1 MSQQNGGSASLA
13 SVETAPPTHA
23 FLRTTTTTTS
33 ALSSSNTTRSSS
45 TPSRRVEIPPLSAAT
60 TELLARVNGSLKAT
74 QQRYGNK
81 SIGWNP
87 PTGNR
92 FVGNNLNGPRTGT
105 MRASSIIIELPTA
118 PFTYAN
124 NGGAPAASSSTV
136 TRRSPVDL
144 PRSPNNITPKPSP
157 VPPPAASPSIATR
170 RSPMDLP
177 RGPINIAPKPSPV
190 PLPAASPSTATRK
203 SPVDPPGGL
212 ISIASRP
219 SPVPPTAPT
228 DGIPEVS
235 SNGPVLAPPPPPA
248 AAAAPPP
255 PPAVASLPP
264 LQPRTTVSNAK
275 PLSTASSI
283 SKSKRPT
290 TGGSRNRKSITNGT
304 KNKKRRRNKDSDEES
319 VIRAGDSSSDESD
332 VAPTATQTKSGRQVN
347 RPSLYVPPPSLPAAA
362 KETSNSLETSDN
374 TRGSTAATTRKRK
387 RVQRKAKDGNITC
400 TRCQRGHSPLTNAIV
415 FCDECNGAWHQLCH
429 DPPISVEVVTVQE
442 KEWFCGEC
450 KPVPITIV
458 QPTVV
463 RSNPFL
469 AKTQPTPISTS
480 SLIVPRAEVSAGGY
494 SVEER
499 RGFLSGL
506 SHATLVELLM
516 NISEGNRNL
525 PMFPANLKDYQSSNF
540 SARPSSSA
548 VTSTSTSDQGTVL
561 QTNGLGAS
569 AATSAEESAR
579 PPTASAPDVSTT
591 SSHRR
596 RYEESSDEEP
606 EYEFQEH
613 RLYPR
618 AGNGFR
624 LPVGLDDLDILSE
637 DPACS
642 TFSYS
647 LHGPAQIRAQMKQKV
662 PIWGS

>member
-1 MSQQNGGSASLA
+1 VCSTGQIWGDMSQQNGVSASLA
-13 SVETAPPTHA
+13 SIETAPPTHA
-23 FLRTTTTTTS
+23 FLRTTTTTTTSGSLSSAPSLQPITDSSS

-45 TPSRRVEIPPLSAAT
+45 TPSRRVEIPRLSAAT
-60 TELLARVNGSLKAT
+60 TELLARVTGSLKGT
-74 QQRYGNK
+74 QQRYDNK
-81 SIGWNP
+81 FIGWNP

-92 FVGNNLNGPRTGT
+92 FVGNNLNGSRTGA
-105 MRASSIIIELPTA
+105 MRASSTIIELPTA

-124 NGGAPAASSSTV
+124 NAVPPAASPSTV
-136 TRRSPVDL
+136 TRRSPVD
-144 PRSPNNITPKPSP
+144 
-157 VPPPAASPSIATR
+157 PPGG
-170 RSPMDLP
+170 LV
-177 RGPINIAPKPSPV
+177 NIAPKPSPV
-190 PLPAASPSTATRK
+190 P
-203 SPVDPPGGL
+203 
-212 ISIASRP
+212 
-219 SPVPPTAPT
+219 PTAPT
-228 DGIPEVS
+228 NELSEVS
-235 SNGPVLAPPPPPA
+235 SNGSVLAPPPPP
-248 AAAAPPP
+248 PPP
-255 PPAVASLPP
+255 PPVTAPP
-264 LQPRTTVSNAK
+264 SKK
-275 PLSTASSI
+275 PTAGS
-283 SKSKRPT
+283 
-290 TGGSRNRKSITNGT
+290 SRNRKSITNGA
-304 KNKKRRRNKDSDEES
+304 KNKKRRRNKDSDDES

-374 TRGSTAATTRKRK
+374 TRGSTAAASRKRK
-387 RVQRKAKDGNITC
+387 RVQRRAKDVNITC
-400 TRCQRGHSPLTNAIV
+400 TRCQRGHSPLSNAIV

-469 AKTQPTPISTS
+469 AKTQPIPHPTS
-480 SLIVPRAEVSAGGY
+480 SFTVPRTEVSAGSY

-516 NISEGNRNL
+516 NISEGNQNL
-525 PMFPANLKDYQSSNF
+525 PMFPANLKDCQSSNF
-540 SARPSSSA
+540 SVRPGSSA
-548 VTSTSTSDQGTVL
+548 VTSTSTSVQGTVP
-561 QTNGLGAS
+561 QTNGLEAS
-569 AATSAEESAR
+569 ATTSEESAR
-579 PPTASAPDVSTT
+579 PPTASAPDVLTA
-591 SSHRR
+591 SSSRR

-637 DPACS
+637 DPACP

-647 LHGPAQIRAQMKQKV
+647 LHGPARIRAQMKQNV

>member
-23 FLRTTTTTTS
+23 FLRTATTTTS
-33 ALSSSNTTRSSS
+33 GTHSSAPSLQPIADSSSAFSSSNTTRSSS

-60 TELLARVNGSLKAT
+60 TELLARVNGSLKGT

-124 NGGAPAASSSTV
+124 NGVPPAASSSTI
-136 TRRSPVDL
+136 TRGSPVDL
-144 PRSPNNITPKPSP
+144 PRGPNNITPKPSS

-170 RSPMDLP
+170 EF
-177 RGPINIAPKPSPV
+177 
-190 PLPAASPSTATRK
+190 PA
-203 SPVDPPGGL
+203 DPPGGL
-212 ISIASRP
+212 ISIAPRP

-235 SNGPVLAPPPPPA
+235 SNGPVLAPPPPPPPPA
-248 AAAAPPP
+248 AAAAA

-540 SARPSSSA
+540 SVCPSSSA
-548 VTSTSTSDQGTVL
+548 VTSTSTSVQRTVL

-596 RYEESSDEEP
+596 KYEESSDEEP

-647 LHGPAQIRAQMKQKV
+647 LHGPAQIRAQMKQNV

>member
-33 ALSSSNTTRSSS
+33 AFSSSNTTRSSS

-60 TELLARVNGSLKAT
+60 TELLARVNGSLKGT
-74 QQRYGNK
+74 EQRYGNK

-124 NGGAPAASSSTV
+124 NGVSPAASSSTI
-136 TRRSPVDL
+136 TRGSPVDL
-144 PRSPNNITPKPSP
+144 PRGPNNITPNPSP
-157 VPPPAASPSIATR
+157 VPPPAASPSIATQR
-170 RSPMDLP
+170 
-177 RGPINIAPKPSPV
+177 
-190 PLPAASPSTATRK
+190 

-212 ISIASRP
+212 ISIAPRP

-248 AAAAPPP
+248 AAAP
-255 PPAVASLPP
+255 PPAVASLPL

-290 TGGSRNRKSITNGT
+290 TGGSRNRKNITNGT

-362 KETSNSLETSDN
+362 KETSNSFETSDN
-374 TRGSTAATTRKRK
+374 TRGSTTATTRKRK

-540 SARPSSSA
+540 SVCPSSSA
-548 VTSTSTSDQGTVL
+548 VTSTSTSVQGSVL

-647 LHGPAQIRAQMKQKV
+647 LHGPAQIRAQMKQNV

>member
-1 MSQQNGGSASLA
+1 MSQPNGVSASLA
-13 SVETAPPTHA
+13 SIETAPPTHA
-23 FLRTTTTTTS
+23 FLRTTTTTTSGSHSSAPSLQPIADSSS

-45 TPSRRVEIPPLSAAT
+45 TPSRRVEIPRLSAAT
-60 TELLARVNGSLKAT
+60 TELLARVNGSLKGA
-74 QQRYGNK
+74 QQRYDNK
-81 SIGWNP
+81 SISWNP

-92 FVGNNLNGPRTGT
+92 FVGNNLNGSRTGT
-105 MRASSIIIELPTA
+105 MRASSTIIELPTA

-124 NGGAPAASSSTV
+124 NGVPPAASSSTV

-144 PRSPNNITPKPSP
+144 AGVPINIASKQSP
-157 VPPPAASPSIATR
+157 VPPPAASPGIATR
-170 RSPMDLP
+170 RSPVDLP
-177 RGPINIAPKPSPV
+177 RGLNNIAPKPSPV

-203 SPVDPPGGL
+203 TPVDLPGGL
-212 ISIASRP
+212 NNIAPRP

-228 DGIPEVS
+228 DGIPEAS
-235 SNGPVLAPPPPPA
+235 SNGP
-248 AAAAPPP
+248 
-255 PPAVASLPP
+255 
-264 LQPRTTVSNAK
+264 
-275 PLSTASSI
+275 
-283 SKSKRPT
+283 PT
-290 TGGSRNRKSITNGT
+290 TGGSRNRKSITNGA

-400 TRCQRGHSPLTNAIV
+400 TRCQRGHSPLSNAIV

-469 AKTQPTPISTS
+469 AKTQPTPIPTS
-480 SLIVPRAEVSAGGY
+480 SLIVPRAEVSAGGF

-525 PMFPANLKDYQSSNF
+525 PMFPANLKDHQLSNF
-540 SARPSSSA
+540 SVRPGSSA
-548 VTSTSTSDQGTVL
+548 VTSTSTSVQGTVL

-596 RYEESSDEEP
+596 RYEETSDEEP
-606 EYEFQEH
+606 EYQFQEH

-642 TFSYS
+642 TFSHS
-647 LHGPAQIRAQMKQKV
+647 LHGPARIRAQMKQNV

>member
-1 MSQQNGGSASLA
+1 MSQQNGVSASLA
-13 SVETAPPTHA
+13 SIETAPPTHA
-23 FLRTTTTTTS
+23 FLRTTTTTTTSGSLSSAPSLQPIADSSS

-45 TPSRRVEIPPLSAAT
+45 TPSRRVEIPRLSAAT
-60 TELLARVNGSLKAT
+60 TELLARVTGSLKGT
-74 QQRYGNK
+74 QQRYDNK
-81 SIGWNP
+81 FLGWNP

-92 FVGNNLNGPRTGT
+92 FVGNNLNGSRTGA
-105 MRASSIIIELPTA
+105 MRASSTIIELPTA

-124 NGGAPAASSSTV
+124 NAVPPAASPSTV
-136 TRRSPVDL
+136 TRRSPVD
-144 PRSPNNITPKPSP
+144 
-157 VPPPAASPSIATR
+157 PPGG
-170 RSPMDLP
+170 LV
-177 RGPINIAPKPSPV
+177 NIAPKPSPV
-190 PLPAASPSTATRK
+190 PPNAPAN
-203 SPVDPPGGL
+203 GL
-212 ISIASRP
+212 S
-219 SPVPPTAPT
+219 
-228 DGIPEVS
+228 EVS
-235 SNGPVLAPPPPPA
+235 SIGPVLAPPPPPPAAAA

-255 PPAVASLPP
+255 PPPPPPAVSK
-264 LQPRTTVSNAK
+264 K
-275 PLSTASSI
+275 PTA
-283 SKSKRPT
+283 
-290 TGGSRNRKSITNGT
+290 GGSRNRKSITNGA
-304 KNKKRRRNKDSDEES
+304 KNKKRRRNKDSDDES

-347 RPSLYVPPPSLPAAA
+347 RPSLYVPPPSLPAAS

-374 TRGSTAATTRKRK
+374 TRGSTAAASRKRK
-387 RVQRKAKDGNITC
+387 RVQRKAKDVNIIC
-400 TRCQRGHSPLTNAIV
+400 TRCQRGYSPLSNAIV

-429 DPPISVEVVTVQE
+429 DPPISVEAVTVQE

-469 AKTQPTPISTS
+469 AKTQPTPNPTS
-480 SLIVPRAEVSAGGY
+480 SLTVPRTEVSAGSY

-516 NISEGNRNL
+516 NISEGNENL
-525 PMFPANLKDYQSSNF
+525 PMFPANLKDCQSSNF
-540 SARPSSSA
+540 SVRPGSSA
-548 VTSTSTSDQGTVL
+548 VTSTSTSIQGTVP
-561 QTNGLGAS
+561 QTNGLEAS
-569 AATSAEESAR
+569 ATTSEESAR
-579 PPTASAPDVSTT
+579 PPTASAPDVLTA
-591 SSHRR
+591 SSSRR

-637 DPACS
+637 DPACP

-647 LHGPAQIRAQMKQKV
+647 LHGPARIRAQMKQNV

>member
-1 MSQQNGGSASLA
+1 MSQQNGVSASLA
-13 SVETAPPTHA
+13 SIETAPPTHA
-23 FLRTTTTTTS
+23 VLRTTTTTTTSGSLSSAPSLQPIADSSS

-45 TPSRRVEIPPLSAAT
+45 TPSRRVEIPRLSAAT
-60 TELLARVNGSLKAT
+60 TELLARVTGSLKGT
-74 QQRYGNK
+74 QQRYDNK
-81 SIGWNP
+81 FLGWNP

-92 FVGNNLNGPRTGT
+92 FVGNNLNGSRTGA
-105 MRASSIIIELPTA
+105 MRASSTIIELPTA

-124 NGGAPAASSSTV
+124 NAVPPAASPSTV
-136 TRRSPVDL
+136 TRRSPVD
-144 PRSPNNITPKPSP
+144 
-157 VPPPAASPSIATR
+157 PPGG
-170 RSPMDLP
+170 LV
-177 RGPINIAPKPSPV
+177 NIAPKPSPV
-190 PLPAASPSTATRK
+190 P
-203 SPVDPPGGL
+203 
-212 ISIASRP
+212 
-219 SPVPPTAPT
+219 PTAPA
-228 DGIPEVS
+228 
-235 SNGPVLAPPPPPA
+235 NGLFEP
-248 AAAAPPP
+248 
-255 PPAVASLPP
+255 
-264 LQPRTTVSNAK
+264 QTTVSTAK
-275 PLSTASSI
+275 SSSTASSI
-283 SKSKRPT
+283 SK
-290 TGGSRNRKSITNGT
+290 KSITNGA
-304 KNKKRRRNKDSDEES
+304 KNKKRRRNKDSDDES

-374 TRGSTAATTRKRK
+374 TRGSTAAASRKRK
-387 RVQRKAKDGNITC
+387 RVQRKAKDVNITC
-400 TRCQRGHSPLTNAIV
+400 TRCQRGHSPLSNAIV

-429 DPPISVEVVTVQE
+429 DPPISVEAVTVQE

-469 AKTQPTPISTS
+469 AKTRPIPNPTS
-480 SLIVPRAEVSAGGY
+480 SLTVPRTEVSAGSY

-499 RGFLSGL
+499 RGFLSKL

-516 NISEGNRNL
+516 NISEGNQNL
-525 PMFPANLKDYQSSNF
+525 PMFPANLKDCQSSNF
-540 SARPSSSA
+540 SVRPGSSA
-548 VTSTSTSDQGTVL
+548 VTSTPTSVQGTVP
-561 QTNGLGAS
+561 QTNGLEAS
-569 AATSAEESAR
+569 ATTSEESAR
-579 PPTASAPDVSTT
+579 PLTASAPDVLTA
-591 SSHRR
+591 SSSRR
-596 RYEESSDEEP
+596 RYEESSDEKP

-637 DPACS
+637 DPACP

-647 LHGPAQIRAQMKQKV
+647 LHGPARIRAQMKQNV